1 MAHNDIFSGLSVD
14 GILSDVKAQQGEEM
28 RIWSMDEIDKLLSET
43 EDNAV
48 VPVTQAEPAPHTIP
62 SDADAAEI
70 AQEELPQDMPPQVE
84 SPRVTGTPQET
95 GGLKAAAK
103 RAAQVQT
110 AEENPET
117 AQPQPATD
125 TIAPV
130 SADSAAQ
137 PEPLLEGA
145 QPQEQAETVAQSSE
159 PAPETPLPGQISI
172 EKTRVFNEVEAHAVH
187 NADIEHHIG
196 QPILRTTT
204 GEFDP
209 VRPPRKASAMETDA
223 QRERFL
229 HRPEQKLEKTM
240 EHKELLAKLPP
251 KTIERPGVIVR
262 KAPGQVTGTD
272 GLQAIPTLITPEDAL
287 KAQQEAQTRVQAGTL
302 KSAAYAPA
310 EPEDAP
316 LDDQMV
322 FEGYNDGTNAA
333 TYVDEVETELS
344 LIERRREKA
353 KKFRLFPG
361 LNTEEEQTDAD
372 TQSAEECAQPD
383 AEEPNIDLAKT
394 RVQPDFDEAFDTAE
408 DGAEEELP
416 EETDEAAEI
425 VDRKARRTARKQE
438 MPITVLREF
447 YGPKDAQAVYDI
459 FLSEQRSYNIRL
471 IVFAVLT
478 VAAAVSSFSVRL
490 TGDFGLFNGSASV
503 YSAVH
508 LLFLVLAALLSLK
521 ELKTACSGLFS
532 GRMDAVTGL
541 PVALFFACI
550 QVGLSYAFPERLTAV
565 PLYTAVAL
573 LVFTLYFAGR
583 KRKLK
588 NDICNYE
595 IVAKNHSR
603 FYEIGKIQNPDTAFE
618 IGRGLLLGDPDVR
631 YAKKISFPS
640 HFVEISKRND
650 SVLNVHALAL
660 PVVLL
665 AAGVIGAITCFT
677 AGDVF
682 VGVSAMCAVA
692 ISALPMS
699 ATLVSAAALRNTNRR
714 LLREGA
720 LAASYDAAVDV
731 TAANAVV
738 LDAAELFDAANCRL
752 RGMKMYHKMRVD
764 EALLY
769 TAAMTIQSGG
779 TLSAVFDGVILHKRE
794 MLPQVESLQYEERLG
809 CSGWIYNQRVL
820 VGNRDLLQKHN
831 VDAPTREEEQRFRK
845 DGCEV
850 IYLAVEGKIAALFV
864 VEYAANARIC
874 GYLQSLEKYGIGIL
888 VRTSDPNIT
897 EGLVEQYFSLPH
909 NLVKIISS
917 VAGTMFRELTE
928 EPPEPAVCGVLHNGR
943 APAFLRAFLASFILE
958 EKMKLAQILQYIG
971 VGLSITLLA
980 VLSFFTALAQ
990 AGVFEIL
997 VFVLLWTAISV
1008 LVPNAKKV

>member
-1 MAHNDIFSGLSVD
+1 MAQNDIFSGLSVD
-14 GILSDVKAQQGEEM
+14 GILSDVQAQQGEKM

-43 EDNAV
+43 EADAV
-48 VPVTQAEPAPHTIP
+48 APVTQTASAPHTVV
-62 SDADAAEI
+62 SNADTAEI
-70 AQEELPQDMPPQVE
+70 AQTELPQE
-84 SPRVTGTPQET
+84 TPQIESARGTET
-95 GGLKAAAK
+95 PRKAGGLKAAAK
-103 RAAQVQT
+103 RAAQVEY
-110 AEENPET
+110 AEETSES
-117 AQPQPATD
+117 AQTESATD
-125 TIAPV
+125 RMASVT
-130 SADSAAQ
+130 ADSAAQ

-145 QPQEQAETVAQSSE
+145 QPQMQEETVAQRSE
-159 PAPETPLPGQISI
+159 TISETPLPGQISI
-172 EKTRVFNEVEAHAVH
+172 EKTRVFNEVEARAVH
-187 NADIEHHIG
+187 SADIEHHIG

-209 VRPPRKASAMETDA
+209 VPPRKASAMETDA

-229 HRPEQKLEKTM
+229 HRPEQQLEKTM

-272 GLQAIPTLITPEDAL
+272 GLQAIPTLVTPEDVL

-302 KSAAYAPA
+302 KRAAYAPA
-310 EPEDAP
+310 ESEEAP

-322 FEGYNDGTNAA
+322 FEDFLHNGADEA
-333 TYVDEVETELS
+333 TYIDETEAELS

-361 LNTEEEQTDAD
+361 LNTEETQAD
-372 TQSAEECAQPD
+372 GEAESAEERSGAD
-383 AEEPNIDLAKT
+383 TAEAEHNLEKT
-394 RVQPDFDEAFDTAE
+394 RVQPDFDGDFPPAE
-408 DGAEEELP
+408 SGAEEAAEV
-416 EETDEAAEI
+416 TDEAAEG
-425 VDRKARRTARKQE
+425 VDRKARRTAQQHE
-438 MPITVLREF
+438 TPITVLREF

-459 FLSEQRSYNIRL
+459 FLAEQRGCNIRL

-478 VAAAVSSFSVRL
+478 AAAAISSFAVRL

-508 LLFLVLAALLSLK
+508 LVFLVMAALLSLQ
-521 ELKTACSGLFS
+521 ELKAAFLGLF
-532 GRMDAVTGL
+532 RRRIDAVTGL

-595 IVAKNHSR
+595 TVAKNYNR

-631 YAKKISFPS
+631 YAKRISFPS

-650 SVLNVHALAL
+650 AVLNVHALAL
-660 PVVLL
+660 PVVLI

-692 ISALPMS
+692 VSALPMS
-699 ATLVSAAALRNTNRR
+699 ATLVSAATLRNTNRR

-720 LAASYDAAVDV
+720 MAASYDAAVDV

-779 TLSAVFDGVILHKRE
+779 TLSAVFDGVILHKCE
-794 MLPQVESLQYEERLG
+794 MLPQVESLRYEERLG

-831 VDAPTREEEQRFRK
+831 VDAPTR
-845 DGCEV
+845 
-850 IYLAVEGKIAALFV
+850 
-864 VEYAANARIC
+864 
-874 GYLQSLEKYGIGIL
+874 
-888 VRTSDPNIT
+888 
-897 EGLVEQYFSLPH
+897 
-909 NLVKIISS
+909 
-917 VAGTMFRELTE
+917 
-928 EPPEPAVCGVLHNGR
+928 
-943 APAFLRAFLASFILE
+943 
-958 EKMKLAQILQYIG
+958 
-971 VGLSITLLA
+971 
-980 VLSFFTALAQ
+980 
-990 AGVFEIL
+990 
-997 VFVLLWTAISV
+997 
-1008 LVPNAKKV
+1008 